1 MAKAGVCLP
10 AHRPAK
16 RRFIVWLAV
25 AEGEMVSRRSQQIGR
40 VVGHAAGIIV
50 VYPVGISSSR
60 AALSYSLQSIY
71 GHMLFHRSLSPQD
84 KARGARYVLEA
95 AQAGDVKSQY
105 QLAQIHEHGC
115 VQYPRREDYAVTWY
129 ARAAQAGHYL
139 AAERLARAYRL
150 GELGLAV
157 DTEQADYWQRVAER
171 QPAVEMAV
179 A

>member
-1 MAKAGVCLP
+1 MPQASSLFTRLEFRLAEQLFHTRWLLPRSPRTQRLTMRLFKRCAEAGHP
-10 AHRPAK
+10 DA
-16 RRFIVWLAV
+16 
-25 AEGEMVSRRSQQIGR
+25 
-40 VVGHAAGIIV
+40 
-50 VYPVGISSSR
+50 
-60 AALSYSLQSIY
+60 QSIY
-71 GHMLFHRSLSPQD
+71 GHMLFHHSLSPQD

-105 QLAQIHEHGC
+105 QVAQIHEHGC

-157 DTEQADYWQRVAER
+157 DNEQADYWQRVAER
-171 QPAVEMAV
+171 QPVVEMA
-179 A
+179 AA

>member
-1 MAKAGVCLP
+1 M
-10 AHRPAK
+10 
-16 RRFIVWLAV
+16 
-25 AEGEMVSRRSQQIGR
+25 
-40 VVGHAAGIIV
+40 
-50 VYPVGISSSR
+50 
-60 AALSYSLQSIY
+60 
-71 GHMLFHRSLSPQD
+71 
-84 KARGARYVLEA
+84 
-95 AQAGDVKSQY
+95 
-105 QLAQIHEHGC
+105 
-115 VQYPRREDYAVTWY
+115 QYPRREDYAVTWY

>member
-1 MAKAGVCLP
+1 MPQASSLFIRLEFRLAEQLFHTRWLLPRSPRTQRLTMRLLKRCAEAGHP
-10 AHRPAK
+10 DA
-16 RRFIVWLAV
+16 
-25 AEGEMVSRRSQQIGR
+25 
-40 VVGHAAGIIV
+40 
-50 VYPVGISSSR
+50 
-60 AALSYSLQSIY
+60 QSIY
-71 GHMLFHRSLSPQD
+71 GHMLFHRSLSPHD

-105 QLAQIHEHGC
+105 QAAQIHEHGC

-129 ARAAQAGHYL
+129 ARAAESGHYL

-157 DTEQADYWQRVAER
+157 DGERAAYWQCLADR
-171 QPAVEMAV
+171 QSMTEMSA